1 MSNSVENKEFFLKIT
16 NNLVENLENKE
27 VENIPMLN
35 IITTRFINSN
45 SDVASSFDELQKNF
59 EQDIKELR
67 SNKFQWSDFTPEEIK
82 KKLLIFNHIF
92 NANIETISSYKL
104 YLLDT
109 AFIKRF
115 INLEFISIS
124 TNFPNYSFGDPIY
137 NTTLNFYTNLIFFFN
152 KFYLEQDLLHVEKIF
167 SNNIEQMS
175 VFYRHSVRTN
185 NRKNLLLNKK
195 YLTQTF
201 NINSFAL
208 KCISN
213 FIPGATWRW
222 IVSSK
227 PAEGIP
233 RGGGY
238 L

>member
-1 MSNSVENKEFFLKIT
+1 
-16 NNLVENLENKE
+16 
-27 VENIPMLN
+27 MLN
-35 IITTRFINSN
+35 LITSRFINN
-45 SDVASSFDELQKNF
+45 NEDVANSFEELQRNF
-59 EQDIKELR
+59 QQDMRELR
-67 SNKFQWSDFTPEEIK
+67 NNTFQWSDFTPEEIK
-82 KKLLIFNHIF
+82 RKLQIFSHIF
-92 NANIETISSYKL
+92 NASIESIPSYKL

-109 AFIKRF
+109 AYMKKF

-152 KFYLEQDLLHVEKIF
+152 KFYLEQDLIHVEKMF
-167 SNNIEQMS
+167 SSNIEQMS

-185 NRKNLLLNKK
+185 NRKNLLINKK
-195 YLTQTF
+195 YLTPAF
-201 NINSFAL
+201 NINAFAL

-222 IVSSK
+222 IVS
-227 PAEGIP
+227 
-233 RGGGY
+233 